1 MEENKIIKLF
11 TGEKVKTKDR
21 EYTKLLGGFE
31 NNKPMFTVWQASELL
46 GKATR
51 EIIQNY
57 NNNND
62 KFELEVDVID
72 LKSAINQNDSEAK
85 ASITN
90 ALKDIGYSQNKLNA
104 TSQWLGFSF
113 SGMMKLVKIVE
124 TEESWNIYDDFLED
138 YFKTKAENIVMEK
151 TLQET
156 KQTLIDERK
165 YILGSVLFEN
175 DTIKKMELLE
185 RDKKLEEQIKEID
198 ITLAKEQLMEQ
209 VQDSLAIADRFTNS
223 NKLYD
228 VGEFSKILNIPK
240 FGRNK
245 LFEWMRENK
254 ILRANNEPY
263 QNQVD
268 MNHFKVIPIENNRF
282 ADSKTLIKANGI
294 SYIVKKLIKDG
305 KIESKS
311 YEDIIKNIDEN
322 LKVAN

>member
-1 MEENKIIKLF
+1 MQENKIIKLF
-11 TGEKVKTKDR
+11 TGEKVQTKER
-21 EYTKLLGGFE
+21 EFTRVMGGFSETSPIITTKQIGELLEYTNGDKTVNLNLKR
-31 NNKPMFTVWQASELL
+31 NLKHFTE
-46 GKATR
+46 G
-51 EIIQNY
+51 
-57 NNNND
+57 
-62 KFELEVDVID
+62 VDVLD
-72 LKSAINQNDSEAK
+72 VKKSVSDGNPVCEALKSLGYTKQSMSNSKNIYVLSEAGFLLY
-85 ASITN
+85 
-90 ALKDIGYSQNKLNA
+90 LKFAEGDKS
-104 TSQWLGFSF
+104 
-113 SGMMKLVKIVE
+113 VE
-124 TEESWNIYDDFLED
+124 LYKDFIED
-138 YFKTKAENIVMEK
+138 YFKTKSENIVMEK
-151 TLQET
+151 TLQES
-156 KQTLIDERK
+156 KESFIEERK
-165 YILGSVLFEN
+165 YILGSVLFETN
-175 DTIKKMELLE
+175 TVKKMELLE
-185 RDKKLEEQIKEID
+185 RDKALEEQIKQID

>member
-21 EYTKLLGGFE
+21 EFTKLLGGFGE
-31 NNKPMFTVWQASELL
+31 NNPMFTVWQASELL

-57 NNNND
+57 NNNID
-62 KFELEVDVID
+62 KFELDIDIID
-72 LKSAINQNDSEAK
+72 LKSAINQNDSESK

-90 ALKDIGYSQNKLNA
+90 VLKDIGYSQNKLNA

-124 TEESWNIYDDFLED
+124 SEESWNIYNDFLED

-151 TLQET
+151 TLEES
-156 KQTLIDERK
+156 KQTIIDERK
-165 YILGSVLFEN
+165 YILGSVIFET
-175 DTIKKMELLE
+175 DISKKMELLQ
-185 RDKKLEEQIKEID
+185 RDKELENQLNEID
-198 ITLAKEQLMEQ
+198 KTLAKEELMKQ
-209 VQDSLAIADRFTNS
+209 VQDQLEIANRFTNS

-228 VGEFSKILNIPK
+228 IGEFSKILDIPK
-240 FGRNK
+240 FGRTNLFRWLRDNK
-245 LFEWMRENK
+245 MLMSNNTPY
-254 ILRANNEPY
+254 AN
-263 QNQVD
+263 QMD
-268 MNHFKVIPIENNRF
+268 HFKVIAIENNRF
-282 ADSKTLIKANGI
+282 ADSKTLIKAKGI

-305 KIESKS
+305 KIQSKS

-322 LKVAN
+322 LKQAN

>member
-1 MEENKIIKLF
+1 MGENKIIKLF
-11 TGEKVKTKDR
+11 TGEKVQTNGR
-21 EYTKLLGGFE
+21 EFTKLLGGFGE
-31 NNKPMFTVWQASELL
+31 NKPMFTVWQSSELL

-57 NNNND
+57 NNNFD
-62 KFELEVDVID
+62 KFELNVDVVD
-72 LKSAINQNDSEAK
+72 LKSAINQNDSDSK

-90 ALKDIGYSQNKLNA
+90 VLKNIGYSQNKLNA

-113 SGMMKLVKIVE
+113 SGMMKLVKIIE
-124 TEESWNIYDDFLED
+124 SEESWNIYNEFLED

-151 TLQET
+151 TLEES
-156 KQTLIDERK
+156 KQAIIEERK
-165 YILGSVLFEN
+165 YILGSVLFEK
-175 DTIKKMELLE
+175 DAIKKMELLE
-185 RDKKLEEQIKEID
+185 RDKKLEEQEKQID
-198 ITLAKEQLMEQ
+198 ITLAKEKLMEQ
-209 VQDSLAIADRFTNS
+209 VQDSLAISERFTNS

-254 ILRANNEPY
+254 ILRPNNEPY

-268 MNHFKVIPIENNRF
+268 MNHFKVIPIEGNRF
-282 ADSKTLIKANGI
+282 ADSKTLIKSQGI

-311 YEDIIKNIDEN
+311 YEDIIKNIDQN